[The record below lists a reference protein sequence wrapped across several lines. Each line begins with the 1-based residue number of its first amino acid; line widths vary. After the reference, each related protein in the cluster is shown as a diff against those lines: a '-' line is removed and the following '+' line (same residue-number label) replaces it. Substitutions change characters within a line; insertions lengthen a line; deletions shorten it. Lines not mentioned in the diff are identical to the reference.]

1 MEECRVTQHQVL
13 LSQHQLGAGHDADLL
28 LYLGDAEHLEIQLQV
43 SDRSD
48 EGGHTKTEEDGVD
61 AGVGSLLSL
70 ANTSI
75 FVKIYLQKN
84 V

>member
-70 ANTSI
+70 GITDNSLLI
-75 FVKIYLQKN
+75 FMTD
-84 V
+84 